1 MKKRIIIIYTLLAL
15 VVIGLTVFAAGNQSP
30 KKEIAEFSIN
40 TNDPTIDK
48 FFSLPTG
55 QIQMDGFMGNKLDLC
70 IDNRI
75 LKQSIEDFVM
85 PFDVRDEPRWGW
97 RGEFWGKWYTSAVLG
112 YQYRP
117 DEMSKQKIDRAVSE
131 LLKTQSDD
139 GYIGT
144 SPHEDR
150 INGNWDIW
158 GRKYVLLGLIAYY
171 DETGSDDVL
180 DAAIRHADRLIYEV
194 GAESGNNISETGWV
208 GWKGLASSSVLEPIS
223 LLYQRT
229 GEQRFLDF
237 AIHIVSTWDTP
248 NKLSPNGLRL
258 IQGALEGREM
268 WKMGDAPKAYEM
280 TSCFEGLLE
289 LYRITSNELYLNAS
303 IAYADN
309 IIKYEITPIGS
320 GSMAE
325 IWCNT
330 KLRQTEP
337 MYEAMETC
345 ATVTWMKFLYQL
357 LRLTGDSKY
366 ADQLEYG
373 LYNALL
379 ASMTPDGE
387 WWSYFTGLM
396 GERTF
401 SHLQFVDMA
410 SSCCVV
416 NGPRGLMITPG
427 WAVMSFDD
435 GVVFNLYESLTA
447 EVNTPAGNSARFA
460 VQSDYPKTENIRIKL
475 NLEENEAF
483 ALKLR
488 IPEWS
493 KNNSIKIN
501 GRNYNGLLIPGTY
514 ATIKRDWSSN
524 DVVEL
529 NLDLRTKIHDAP
541 AGTGDQLLRR
551 GPIVLAFDSRLA
563 KQERSPSSYPMFR
576 YEFMSNHLDNQYIDV
591 ELVESTNPKIWMTFN
606 VPLKDE
612 AGNPH
617 IKQMV
622 DFASAGNEWQEN
634 NIFRT
639 WIQQPFDVR
648 HLYIKLDWKANT
660 SPSQTERPIIPN
672 AYRLE

>member
-1 MKKRIIIIYTLLAL
+1 MRKKSIFIYTVLASL
-15 VVIGLTVFAAGNQSP
+15 VIALTVYASGDQS
-30 KKEIAEFSIN
+30 KKSEKTENPIHTKHPA
-40 TNDPTIDK
+40 IDK
-48 FFSLPTG
+48 FTPLPAGSL
-55 QIQMDGFMGNKLDLC
+55 QLNGFMGNKIDLC
-70 IDNRI
+70 IDNRVM
-75 LKQSIEDFVM
+75 KQSIDDFVM
-85 PFDVRDEPRWGW
+85 PFVVRDEPRWGW
-97 RGEFWGKWYTSAVLG
+97 RGEFWGKWYTSAMLG
-112 YQYRP
+112 YTYRP
-117 DEMSKQKIDRAVSE
+117 NESTRQKIDRGATG
-131 LLKTQSDD
+131 LLKTQTED

-144 SPHEDR
+144 SPYEDR

-171 DETGSDDVL
+171 DETGSEEVL
-180 DAAIRHADRLIYEV
+180 EAAIRHADRLIYEV
-194 GAESGNNISETGWV
+194 GPDSGNNISETGWV

-237 AIHIVSTWDTP
+237 ALHIVSTWDAP
-248 NKLSPNGLRL
+248 NRLSPNGLRL

-289 LYRITSNELYLNAS
+289 LYRITGNELYLDAS

-337 MYEAMETC
+337 MYEPMETC

-357 LRLTGDSKY
+357 LRLTGNSKY

-401 SHLQFVDMA
+401 SHLQFVDLA

-416 NGPRGLMITPG
+416 NGPRGLLITPG
-427 WAVMSFDD
+427 WAVMSDNN
-435 GVVFNLYESLTA
+435 GVVVNLYESLNA
-447 EVNTPAGNSARFA
+447 EFLTPAGNTANL
-460 VQSDYPKTENIRIKL
+460 VVKSDYPRTEKVRIELDIKEK
-475 NLEENEAF
+475 EEF
-483 ALKLR
+483 AVKLR

-493 KNNSIKIN
+493 KNTILKIN
-501 GRNYNGLLIPGTY
+501 GRAYGGYIIPGTY
-514 ATIKRDWSSN
+514 ATVNRTWSDK
-524 DVVEL
+524 DVIEMQ
-529 NLDLRTKIHDAP
+529 LDMKTRILDAP
-541 AGTGDQLLRR
+541 AGNGDQLLKR
-551 GPIVLAFDSRLA
+551 GPIVLAFDSRLV
-563 KQERSPSSYPMFR
+563 KPERNPASYPMYR
-576 YEFMSNHLDNQYIDV
+576 YEFRSNPHDKQYIDV
-591 ELVESTNPKIWMTFN
+591 ELVKSTNPKIWMTFD

-617 IKQMV
+617 VKQMV
-622 DFASAGNEWQEN
+622 DFASAGNEWEES

-639 WIQQPFDVR
+639 WIQQPFDLR
-648 HLYIKLDWKANT
+648 HLYIKMDWRANT
-660 SPSQTERPIIPN
+660 SPTQTERPIIPH
-672 AYRLE
+672 AYRLP

>member
-1 MKKRIIIIYTLLAL
+1 MKKRNVIIYTLLATG
-15 VVIGLTVFAAGNQSP
+15 VIGLSVFAANNQYLKSQMN
-30 KKEIAEFSIN
+30 ELSVSISIPA
-40 TNDPTIDK
+40 TDK
-48 FFSLPTG
+48 FFPLPTG
-55 QIQMDGFMGNKLDLC
+55 KIQMDGFMGSKLDLC
-70 IDNRI
+70 IDNRV

-85 PFDVRDEPRWGW
+85 PFEVRDEPRWGW
-97 RGEFWGKWYTSAVLG
+97 RGEFWGKWYTSAMLG
-112 YQYRP
+112 YKYRP
-117 DEMSKQKIDRAVSE
+117 GELSKQKIDKGVSE
-131 LLKTQSDD
+131 LLKTQGDD

-144 SPHEDR
+144 SPFEDR

-171 DETGSDDVL
+171 DETRSEEVL
-180 DAAIRHADRLIYEV
+180 NAAIRHADRLIYEV
-194 GAESGNNISETGWV
+194 GGQSGNNISETGWV
-208 GWKGLASSSVLEPIS
+208 GWKGLASGSVLEPVA

-237 AIHIVSTWDTP
+237 ALHIVSTWDTP

-289 LYRITSNELYLNAS
+289 LYRITGNELYLNAS

-366 ADQLEYG
+366 ADQLEYS

-379 ASMTPDGE
+379 AAMTPDGE

-401 SHLQFVDMA
+401 SHLQFVDLA

-416 NGPRGLMITPG
+416 NGPRGLLITPG
-427 WAVMSFDD
+427 WAVMTHK
-435 GVVFNLYESLTA
+435 GGMAINLYESLSA
-447 EVNTPAGNSARFA
+447 ETITPASNTANLIIK
-460 VQSDYPKTENIRIKL
+460 SDFPRTEKIRIELKL
-475 NLEENEAF
+475 KEKEAF
-483 ALKLR
+483 AVKLR

-493 KNNSIKIN
+493 KSTTIKIN
-501 GRNYNGLLIPGTY
+501 GRNYNGYIIPGTY
-514 ATIKRDWSSN
+514 ATINREWSPN
-524 DVVEL
+524 DVIEL
-529 NLDLRTKIHDAP
+529 HIDLRTRILDAP
-541 AGTGDQLLRR
+541 AGTGDQLLKR
-551 GPIVLAFDSRLA
+551 GPIVLAFDSRLVMP
-563 KQERSPSSYPMFR
+563 ERSPSSYPMYR
-576 YEFMSNHLDNQYIDV
+576 YEFMGNSIDKEYIDV
-591 ELVESTNPKIWMTFN
+591 ELVKSTNPKIWMTFN

-612 AGNPH
+612 VGNKH
-617 IKQMV
+617 VKQMV
-622 DFASAGNEWQEN
+622 DFASAGNEWDEN

-660 SPSQTERPIIPN
+660 SPSQTERPIIPGN
-672 AYRLE
+672 YRLQ